1 MNFESDGIEEYS
13 SLVAAL
19 VRCDV
24 RLKPKKFELYMMH
37 CESSPA
43 KPSIEEASKLE
54 LITLPPHLRYEL
66 LGNGDTLPVIN
77 SSDLNEKQ
85 VECLLKVESF
95 IFLPIL

>member
-1 MNFESDGIEEYS
+1 MNLESDGIEEYS

-43 KPSIEEASKLE
+43 KPSIKEAPKLE
-54 LITLPPHLRYEL
+54 LKALPPHLMCVFLGKGDIFL
-66 LGNGDTLPVIN
+66 LIIAL
-77 SSDLNEKQ
+77 DLNMEK
-85 VECLLKVESF
+85 VECLEEVLKMF
-95 IFLPIL
+95 K